1 VARVARIDPDKAV
14 GALVGLAVGDALG
27 GPVEGRPGADLEAEK
42 HTEMTGGGP
51 SDLRP
56 GQTTGDTGMALRLA
70 TSLVENGAYDPDRVL
85 AAYVSWYRDDPPGLS
100 DHMRAVLSSVDGGAD
115 AYRAT
120 SAVHYDASAAANA
133 SGGNGAL
140 MRTTPIGV
148 AFAGHEEALRDAT
161 LADAALTHFD
171 PLAGKVALLHNQV
184 ISWVLTGGPDLVFKQ
199 LKDPEWLD
207 DRIEDVVIP
216 ATSGVLGYAVAL
228 AREEPGTALASIAI
242 ALAAFFNADDFEGGL
257 VWAVNLG
264 GDADTNGAVT
274 GALLGARFG
283 AESIPRRWY
292 EALEGKDE
300 LEGVGRQLASLA
312 G

>member
-1 VARVARIDPDKAV
+1 MARIDPDKAV

-27 GPVEGRPGADLEAEK
+27 APVEGQSADQLGGG
-42 HTEMTGGGP
+42 HNEMTGGGP
-51 SDLRP
+51 NGLRP
-56 GQTTGDTGMALRLA
+56 GQGTGDTEMALRLA
-70 TSLVENGAYDPDRVL
+70 TSLVENGAYDPDRAL
-85 AAYVSWYRDDPPGLS
+85 ASYVSWYRTDPPGMS
-100 DHMRAVLSSVDGGAD
+100 DHLRQVLSSVDGGTD

-120 SAVHYDASAAANA
+120 SAVHFDAAAA
-133 SGGNGAL
+133 TVTGGNGAL

-148 AFAGHEEALRDAT
+148 AFAGREDALRDAT

-184 ISWVLTGGPDLVFKQ
+184 VSWVLTGGPDLAFAQ

-228 AREEPGTALASIAI
+228 SREEPGAALASIAI
-242 ALAAFFNADDFEGGL
+242 ALAAFFNAENFEQGL

-264 GDADTNGAVT
+264 GDTDTNGAVT
-274 GALLGARFG
+274 GALLGARLG
-283 AESIPRRWY
+283 ASSIPPRWL
-292 EALEGKDE
+292 EALERRSE
-300 LEGVGRQLASLA
+300 LETVGGQLASLA